1 MQRHLT
7 TYPQSIGARCAPP
20 DTHPMRWLVLLLLI
34 ACSDR
39 APKAAAPA
47 ATVQHAVTE
56 AQLTTVTLSPDAVR
70 RLGIETAVVESTTVS
85 PTRSV
90 GGEVI
95 VPPGQ
100 SLIVTAPVA
109 GRIIA
114 PDGAAI
120 PSAGSSVVRRQVLMR
135 LIALPPDRD
144 LLRTKQDL
152 ATAEARL
159 RQAESEAER
168 AKSLYADRLLSQR
181 DNERAQADLTAARA
195 AHEAAAAQEGLV
207 RDGAPDDSRGL
218 TPLAIQAP
226 DAGVVRMLHA
236 GAGQSVAAGA
246 PLAEIM
252 RLDRLWVRVPVYAG
266 DARSIARG
274 SDALVHELAG
284 PQSGSVLRAS
294 PVAAPPS
301 ADPAAASVDLYYE
314 IRGAT
319 SRLRPG
325 ERVGVTLTLASPSKR
340 SLVVPFAAVLRD
352 MSGGS
357 WVYERTDS
365 VTFTRRRVEVA
376 RIVGSNAVLSA
387 GPRAGTIVVTAGA
400 AELFG
405 TEFGAGK

>member
-1 MQRHLT
+1 MKTRPTPNEPGSLRMPS
-7 TYPQSIGARCAPP
+7 YAPLLSSFALS
-20 DTHPMRWLVLLLLI
+20 LVVG
-34 ACSDR
+34 CSDP

-47 ATVQHAVTE
+47 ATVRHAVTE

-70 RLGIETAVVESTTVS
+70 RLGIETATVESTSVA

-90 GGEVI
+90 GGEVV

-114 PDGAAI
+114 PDDGAI
-120 PSAGSSVVRRQVLMR
+120 PSAGTSVARRQVLMR

-152 ATAEARL
+152 VTAEARL
-159 RQAESEAER
+159 RQAVAEAER
-168 AKSLYADRLLSQR
+168 VKSLYNDRLLSQR
-181 DNERAQADLTAARA
+181 DNDRAQADLAAARA

-207 RDGAPDDSRGL
+207 RDGAPEDSRGL
-218 TPLAIQAP
+218 TPLAIQSP
-226 DAGVVRMLHA
+226 DGGVVRMLYA

-246 PLAEIM
+246 PLAEIL

-266 DARSIARG
+266 DTRSIVRRA
-274 SDALVHELAG
+274 DALVHELAG
-284 PQSGSVLRAS
+284 PASGNVVRAS

-301 ADPAAASVDLYYE
+301 ADPAASSVDLYYE
-314 IRGAT
+314 IRGAS

-325 ERVGVTLTLASPSKR
+325 ERVGVTLTLSSASLH
-340 SLVVPFAAVLRD
+340 SLVVPFSAILRD

-365 VTFTRRRVEVA
+365 VTFARRRVEVA
-376 RIVGSNAVLSA
+376 RIVGSNAVLAS
-387 GPRAGTIVVTAGA
+387 GPKAGTVVVTTGA